1 MRHLAVELHTFGP
14 RQVLGAAPDAA
25 DRRGSL
31 EAWAMTN
38 IKVICAKVNAPL
50 HYGSLWTWSLRAS
63 PTSSESEAIFIMLLF
78 PACEMVCLPILEQR
92 PLPRLRRHGGA
103 AVGSAGSAPRAAAP
117 RLRHGARRGAR
128 RREAAGAALCF
139 GLAFTCASRRR
150 RSGQNLGSYQAQR
163 LSTRLSRVRLR
174 AEEGETL
181 QEVETVERTARARD
195 EAAAPA
201 AAEGERSMESA
212 KVRRL
217 KEMVFR
223 QGMKVAIT
231 SGEFALRL
239 GGAEEPG
246 LVDYEG
252 LCNLLDGFADRPGP
266 ERNEGEGSACQKL
279 QDRFSALESGLSHRT
294 SGRVLR
300 GQASEDLRVIRA
312 KLQERLVAMTKAQQ
326 PERSLSSGP
335 PEAQEKVDQDS
346 SANKAVKAAPSKF
359 MLYLRADETVDIDTA
374 LQDGKGAAGRCLF
387 LVLRRCRNEERLEG
401 KTEQHSNDWMSP
413 EEGQAVDE
421 GEKEEALQQAKKHL
435 ETAYAKRSKV
445 LKKMSQDG
453 AGAEDTSE
461 LFRCDRE
468 ISGRRNLALLAS
480 VEYIYEKVAW
490 KLEKLLEQATI
501 AEWDISG
508 RRLKLLVYEFALL
521 DKQVAPYRIYLQQNP
536 EDEGV
541 RGLDLDELQML
552 ETHFV
557 RIAGRVGLQVER
569 INQRQGFFALVR
581 RQKVSLR
588 SFWQKIRRGL
598 VFQASGVR
606 LLSQDLQHA
615 LKLVL
620 KVLFLNHALQQR
632 EDLLVLVP
640 FLIILLIPLSP
651 PGHMLVF
658 SLIVKVYPD
667 FVPSPFT
674 EHRQNVMRI
683 YNEIKPVSEK
693 RSLCPARPETGQES
707 AKEMVRDWQ
716 RKLRSEVRGVD
727 RSIRKI
733 EQEEDKIRGEI
744 KAMASKGGDPKSVQ
758 MLAKSLVRSSK
769 AKARL
774 YTSRS
779 IMQSAAAELETTAA
793 TMRLSDSMSK
803 STEVMKQMNSLVR
816 IPEMEESISSMKR
829 EMMRAGLIEEMMDE
843 GMEDLAPWLR
853 GRRMRRWC
861 ALEDFF

>member
-1 MRHLAVELHTFGP
+1 
-14 RQVLGAAPDAA
+14 
-25 DRRGSL
+25 
-31 EAWAMTN
+31 
-38 IKVICAKVNAPL
+38 
-50 HYGSLWTWSLRAS
+50 
-63 PTSSESEAIFIMLLF
+63 MLLF

-252 LCNLLDGFADRPGP
+252 LCNLLDGFADRFEREAGLGDP
-266 ERNEGEGSACQKL
+266 ENEDAWK
-279 QDRFSALESGLSHRT
+279 
-294 SGRVLR
+294 
-300 GQASEDLRVIRA
+300 ASEDLRVIRA

-374 LQDGKGAAGRCLF
+374 LQESQAEQPLSRDLW
-387 LVLRRCRNEERLEG
+387 ERLEG

-632 EDLLVLVP
+632 EVNVCRRAVKDLLVLVP

-693 RSLCPARPETGQES
+693 RSL
-707 AKEMVRDWQ
+707 W
-716 RKLRSEVRGVD
+716 
-727 RSIRKI
+727 
-733 EQEEDKIRGEI
+733 
-744 KAMASKGGDPKSVQ
+744 
-758 MLAKSLVRSSK
+758 
-769 AKARL
+769 
-774 YTSRS
+774 
-779 IMQSAAAELETTAA
+779 
-793 TMRLSDSMSK
+793 
-803 STEVMKQMNSLVR
+803 
-816 IPEMEESISSMKR
+816 
-829 EMMRAGLIEEMMDE
+829 
-843 GMEDLAPWLR
+843 
-853 GRRMRRWC
+853 
-861 ALEDFF
+861 